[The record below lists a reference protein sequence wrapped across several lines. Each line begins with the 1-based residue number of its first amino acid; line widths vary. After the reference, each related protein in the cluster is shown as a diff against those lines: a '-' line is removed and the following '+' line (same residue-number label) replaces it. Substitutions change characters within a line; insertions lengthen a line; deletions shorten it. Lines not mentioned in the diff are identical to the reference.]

1 MTAAACMLENGEQAR
16 GPRSEGRGDSR
27 GDAGRG
33 RSHSNER
40 DDAYRT
46 RAPREYGRP
55 APAPRDPFF
64 DKPYEP
70 SAPAAEAPSPS
81 WESAAK
87 PASRGISANIK
98 PKRKVAALFKSA

>member
-1 MTAAACMLENGEQAR
+1 MYAENGEQAR
-16 GPRSEGRGDSR
+16 GPRSEGRG
-27 GDAGRG
+27 

-40 DDAYRT
+40 DDAYRS
-46 RAPREYGRP
+46 RAPREYSRP

-70 SAPAAEAPSPS
+70 GTPAAEAPAPS

-98 PKRKVAALFKSA
+98 PKRKVAALFKAA